1 MVAEMLRPKR
11 TGRPRSNTPKIFTG
25 IRLDADVLEAFR
37 ATGKDWQTRINEA
50 LKKWLKDH
58 AA

>member
-1 MVAEMLRPKR
+1 MLRPKR